1 MAKPKTVHAYE
12 LEIKRMIV
20 ERLGKFDCWLMPQ
33 VNATAMN
40 RVMLDKIQ
48 GELTSESTKLIIV
61 ENGSNG
67 QIKQDAHPL
76 LAHYDKLQRTLIM
89 QYQALSLNYN
99 ATPSKITENVKK
111 GGSKQDAL
119 QEALSKLG
127 GIQ

>member
-12 LEIKRMIV
+12 LEIKKMIV

-48 GELTSESTKLIIV
+48 EELTSASTQLVMV
-61 ENGSNG
+61 ETGSQG
-67 QIKQDAHPL
+67 QVKQDAHPL

-119 QEALSKLG
+119 REALNKLG